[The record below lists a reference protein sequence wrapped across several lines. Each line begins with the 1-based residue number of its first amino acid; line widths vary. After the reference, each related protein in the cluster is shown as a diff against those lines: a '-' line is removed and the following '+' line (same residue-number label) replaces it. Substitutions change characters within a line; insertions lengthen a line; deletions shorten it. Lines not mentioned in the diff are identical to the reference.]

1 MKLKELQKQLG
12 YESLNEV
19 SDNPEITNC
28 YTSDLLS
35 DVIGNAEEDS
45 VFVTIQA
52 HKNSIA
58 VASLAGMPA
67 IILCSGKKPLDTM
80 IESATEEDITV
91 LTTKDNQ
98 FTVSWKV
105 AKLLGIS

>member
-1 MKLKELQKQLG
+1 MKLKELQQQLG
-12 YESLNEV
+12 YESLNEITE
-19 SDNPEITNC
+19 NPEITNC

-35 DVIGNAEEDS
+35 DVIGNAEDDS
-45 VFVTIQA
+45 IFVTIQA
-52 HKNSIA
+52 HKNSVA

-80 IESATEEDITV
+80 LESASEEDIAV

-98 FTVSWKV
+98 FTVSWKI
-105 AKLLGIS
+105 AKILGIS